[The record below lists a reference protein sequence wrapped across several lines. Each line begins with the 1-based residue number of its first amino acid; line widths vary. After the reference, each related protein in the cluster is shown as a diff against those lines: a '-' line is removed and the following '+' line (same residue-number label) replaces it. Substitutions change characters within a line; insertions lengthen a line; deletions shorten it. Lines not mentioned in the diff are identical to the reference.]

1 MKKNHSGPFTSLLF
15 KHALLIIVA
24 SLSVRTLSAQELNPD
39 QLATTVSDGFTIAVV
54 GDIIISYSLDHMMGD
69 AGFRAVVELIQ
80 GADASTG
87 NLEGNIIDG
96 RKFRGSAGGGF
107 GGEPEVA
114 EWVKT
119 MGFDIVSRPNNHAD
133 DFGREGLIET
143 SSHLD
148 RVGLQYAG
156 YGDSYWAAKAARYY
170 SSPRGRVGM
179 VAVSDHQPRAQL
191 ARGEWPGIGGLSP
204 LRVTRYFMVPED
216 SWEALQTLRDHF
228 PNGTG
233 FYARGANSTEQIAF
247 MGNQFR
253 KAARGIT
260 ESYYHYEINQ
270 RDLRDTLAAIRE
282 GKIKSDFIT
291 VAIHAH
297 HFLETTGGY
306 RGEGIPEAEHID
318 TNPSIADYLPVFA
331 KAAIDNGA
339 DLFQG
344 TGVHALR
351 GIEIYNNRPI
361 FYGLGEFI
369 RQMDVI
375 GLSGRGDPR
384 RSMGPPDAEFPVKFE
399 SIIAISEYA
408 GGELKEVRIHPVEAR
423 YAETKLA
430 QRGIPRIAPPAIA
443 QRILRRLQALSAPLG
458 TEIQIVGNIGIIR
471 P

>member
-1 MKKNHSGPFTSLLF
+1 MEKNNSRSLHSSL
-15 KHALLIIVA
+15 IRA
-24 SLSVRTLSAQELNPD
+24 SLPLVLLALFVGKLSAQVVNPE
-39 QLATTVSDGFTIAVV
+39 QLATTVDDGFTIAVV
-54 GDIIISYSLDHMMGD
+54 GDIIISYPLDHMMSD
-69 AGFRAVVELIQ
+69 PGFRAVVELIQ

-96 RKFRGSAGGGF
+96 RNFRGSAGGGF
-107 GGEPEVA
+107 GGEPQVA
-114 EWVKT
+114 EWVKE

-148 RVGLQYAG
+148 RAGLQYAG
-156 YGDSYWAAKAARYY
+156 YGDSYWAAKAARFY

-179 VAVSDHQPRAQL
+179 VAVSDHDPRAQR

-204 LRVTRYFMVPED
+204 LRVTRYFMVPEE

-233 FYARGANSTEQIAF
+233 FYARGANTSEQIAF
-247 MGNQFR
+247 IGNQFR
-253 KAARGIT
+253 KAPRGIT
-260 ESYYHYEINQ
+260 ESYYHYEMNAT
-270 RDLRDTLAAIRE
+270 DLNDTLASIRE
-282 GKIKSDFIT
+282 AKIKSDFIT

-306 RGEGIPEAEHID
+306 RGDGIAEAEHID
-318 TNPSIADYLPVFA
+318 TNPSIADYLPIFA

-351 GIEIYNNRPI
+351 GIEMYKNRPI

-375 GLSGRGDPR
+375 GLSGRGDPQ
-384 RSMGPPDAEFPVKFE
+384 RSIGPPDAEFPVKFE

-423 YAETKLA
+423 YDETKLA

-443 QRILRRLQALSAPLG
+443 QRILRRLQELSAPLG
-458 TEIQIVGNIGIIR
+458 TDIQIEGNIGVIR

>member
-1 MKKNHSGPFTSLLF
+1 MKRNHSGSFTSLLF
-15 KHALLIIVA
+15 KHTLLIIVA

-80 GADASTG
+80 GADVSTG

-148 RVGLQYAG
+148 RAGLQYAG

-204 LRVTRYFMVPED
+204 LRVTRYFMVPEA
-216 SWEALQTLRDHF
+216 SWEALQTMRDHF
-228 PNGTG
+228 HNGTG
-233 FYARGANSTEQIAF
+233 FYARGANSSEQIAF
-247 MGNQFR
+247 IGNQFR

-260 ESYYHYEINQ
+260 EAYYHYEINQ

-306 RGEGIPEAEHID
+306 RGEGIPDAEHID

>member
-1 MKKNHSGPFTSLLF
+1 MKRNHSGSCTSLLF
-15 KHALLIIVA
+15 QHTLLIIVA

-80 GADASTG
+80 GADVSTG

-148 RVGLQYAG
+148 RAGLQYAG

-216 SWEALQTLRDHF
+216 SWEALQTMRDHF

-233 FYARGANSTEQIAF
+233 FYARGANSSEQIAF
-247 MGNQFR
+247 IGNQFR

-260 ESYYHYEINQ
+260 EAYYHYEINQ

-306 RGEGIPEAEHID
+306 RGEGIPDAEHID

>member
-1 MKKNHSGPFTSLLF
+1 MKIGSSRSLSLLGILF
-15 KHALLIIVA
+15 VGLF
-24 SLSVRTLSAQELNPD
+24 AQVSIAQQANQA
-39 QLATTVSDGFTIAVV
+39 QLATTVDDGFTIAVV
-54 GDIIISYSLDHMMGD
+54 GDIIISYPLDHMMTD
-69 AGFRAVVELIQ
+69 PGFRAIVELTQ
-80 GADASTG
+80 GADATTG

-96 RKFRGSAGGGF
+96 RTFSGSSGGGF
-107 GGEPEVA
+107 GGEPQVA
-114 EWVKT
+114 EWIKE

-133 DFGREGLIET
+133 DFGPEGLVET
-143 SSHLD
+143 STHLD

-156 YGDSYWAAKAARYY
+156 YGDSYWAARAARFY
-170 SSPRGRVGM
+170 SSPAGRIGM
-179 VAVSDHQPRAQL
+179 VAVSDHNPRAQP
-191 ARGEWPGIGGLSP
+191 ARGEWPGVGGLAP

-216 SWEALQTLRDHF
+216 SWDALQTMRDHF

-233 FYARGANSTEQIAF
+233 FYARGANSDTQISF
-247 MGNQFR
+247 IGNQFR
-253 KAARGIT
+253 KADRGIT
-260 ESYYHYEINQ
+260 EPFYHYEINQ
-270 RDLRDTLAAIRE
+270 QDLVDTLASVRE

-375 GLSGRGDPR
+375 GLAGRGDPQ
-384 RSMGPPDAEFPVKFE
+384 RSIGPPGAEFPTKFE
-399 SIIAISEYA
+399 SIIAINEYEA
-408 GGELKEVRIHPVEAR
+408 GQLKEVRIHPVDVR
-423 YAETKLA
+423 YDEQKLA
-430 QRGIPRIAPPAIA
+430 LRGIPRIAPPDIA
-443 QRILRRLQALSAPLG
+443 QRILRRLQELSAPLG
-458 TEIQIVGNIGIIR
+458 TTIEIQGNIGVIR

>member
-1 MKKNHSGPFTSLLF
+1 MKIISGRSPFYSLVL
-15 KHALLIIVA
+15 AIDLV
-24 SLSVRTLSAQELNPD
+24 SSSAIAQQPD
-39 QLATTVSDGFTIAVV
+39 PAELATTVDDGFTIAVV
-54 GDIIISYSLDHMMGD
+54 GDIIISYPLDHMMSD
-69 AGFRAVVELIQ
+69 PDFRAVVELTQ
-80 GADASTG
+80 GADATTG

-96 RKFRGSAGGGF
+96 RTYKGSAGGGF
-107 GGEPEVA
+107 GGEPAVA
-114 EWVKT
+114 EWIKQ

-133 DFGREGLIET
+133 DFGREGLVST
-143 SSHLD
+143 SENLD

-156 YGDSYWAAKAARYY
+156 YGDSYWAAKAARFY
-170 SSPRGRVGM
+170 SSPAGRVGM
-179 VAVSDHQPRAQL
+179 VAVSDHDPRAQP

-204 LRVTRYFMVPED
+204 LRVTRYFMLPED
-216 SWEALQTLRDHF
+216 SWDDLQTLRDHF

-233 FYARGANSTEQIAF
+233 FYARGANSSSQIDF
-247 MGNQFR
+247 IGNRFR
-253 KAARGIT
+253 KAPRGVT
-260 ESYYHYEINQ
+260 EPYYHYEMNQ
-270 RDLRDTLAAIRE
+270 QDLTDTLASIRE
-282 GKIKSDFIT
+282 GKMKSDFIT

-318 TNPSIADYLPVFA
+318 TNPSIADYLPEFA

-375 GLSGRGDPR
+375 GLAGRGDPQ
-384 RSMGPPDAEFPVKFE
+384 RSIGPPDAEFPVKFE
-399 SIIAISEYA
+399 SIIAINEFA
-408 GGELKEVRIHPVEAR
+408 GGELKQVRIHPVDVR
-423 YAETKLA
+423 YEEQKLA
-430 QRGIPRIAPPAIA
+430 RRGIPRIAPPEIA
-443 QRILRRLQALSAPLG
+443 QRILRRLQDLSAPLG
-458 TEIQIVGNIGIIR
+458 TTIEIQGNIGIIR